1 MPKTDRRGVPARPG
15 RPSGAWFFCAG
26 VLLAMTAAGG
36 PAAAAPEAE
45 GAAEGPDGPAPPDEP
60 RVSNVFFDTDLRQ
73 ALQDIGAAAGVNIIA
88 DPSVGG
94 LVTAELDETPLSRA
108 IELVLAGTGFE
119 VTRTKDYWLVYDADP
134 SSPAFRSVSETTYVR
149 LRYGDANAAHKLLPR
164 LLREYAEVDAKSNTI
179 CIRAPESITA
189 EIVDAVREFD
199 QPGGHVLL
207 DCRIVVMEHGDV
219 LNLGI
224 EWDFPT
230 IQAGTF
236 SNDSRHGGGGGPDWP
251 WGIEIGYTPSRE
263 FTNSLLLAL
272 NLLGQNDEATIM
284 ATPQVMA
291 QDGKAAEIRVA
302 REEYFTISSGGIYDR
317 VDLEQIDTGT
327 VLTMLPRL
335 SGEGEITLEVTAE
348 VSDVVARGADG
359 LPVVTR
365 RQATS
370 TVRVEDG
377 GTVAIAGLMD
387 ARSRRSDQRVP
398 GAARLPLVGHLFTS
412 TVKDDVTRQI
422 AVFVTARIVP
432 DDPADVSA
440 QQARLTLELVTE
452 DEFKPQL
459 IESLQRLRK

>member
-1 MPKTDRRGVPARPG
+1 MHLDRPRRVG
-15 RPSGAWFFCAG
+15 RPAAL
-26 VLLAMTAAGG
+26 VVAAALLLTAAG
-36 PAAAAPEAE
+36 AR
-45 GAAEGPDGPAPPDEP
+45 AAEARTPPADAPA
-60 RVSNVFFDTDLRQ
+60 VSNVFMDTDLRQ
-73 ALQDIGAAAGVNIIA
+73 VLQDLGAQTGVTIIP

-94 LVTAELDETPLSRA
+94 LVTAEFSDVPLTRA
-108 IELVLAGTGFE
+108 LEIVLTGTGFE
-119 VTRTKDYWLVYDADP
+119 VADLDGVYLVYAPDP
-134 SSPAFRSVSETTYVR
+134 SSPAFRSVSHTTYVR
-149 LRYGDANAAHKLLPR
+149 MRYGDAKAAHKLLPTT
-164 LLREYAEVDAKSNTI
+164 LRRYAEVDGDSNTI
-179 CIRAPESITA
+179 CVCAPPSITEQITRA
-189 EIVDAVREFD
+189 LDAFD
-199 QPGGHVLL
+199 QPRGHVLL
-207 DCRIVVMEHGDV
+207 DCRIVVMEHADA
-219 LNLGI
+219 LNLGVN
-224 EWDFPT
+224 WDFPT

-236 SNDSRHGGGGGPDWP
+236 SNSDLHGGGGSPDWP

-335 SGEGEITLEVTAE
+335 SGEGQITLEVTAE

-365 RQATS
+365 RQAKS

-398 GAARLPLVGHLFTS
+398 GAARLPLVGRLFTS
-412 TVKDDVTRQI
+412 TLKDDVTRQI